1 MSPGIRRVA
10 RLGAGLA
17 LLLALG
23 WTLDFAL
30 LTKMLGQVD
39 LPFWGLAFFASV
51 LSSVGCAWRWARIS
65 DRVAVPLRWGSAC
78 GIYGEAIT
86 LNNVLPG
93 SLIGGDAWRALS
105 LKRRG
110 AALADAAA
118 SVVIDRL
125 AGLWLVAALGAL
137 GWVLLGAAAPVEGW
151 VARLYGLSLGAILFG
166 LPFLPWF
173 VRRLLSSRP
182 LRTRLREDAQARLH
196 SLLKRQNTFE
206 NAWLLALVPSIPVQA
221 LAMLSFYFCLRAAG
235 IALDPLTLLLSA
247 GFVFMSLVLP
257 ISLAGWGVR
266 EAAAIVILAGAG
278 VSAEAAALGAALY
291 GLAATAQAI
300 LALPLFLRSRRIDAS
315 DRPSAGHSA

>member
-1 MSPGIRRVA
+1 
-10 RLGAGLA
+10 
-17 LLLALG
+17 
-23 WTLDFAL
+23 
-30 LTKMLGQVD
+30 
-39 LPFWGLAFFASV
+39 
-51 LSSVGCAWRWARIS
+51 
-65 DRVAVPLRWGSAC
+65 
-78 GIYGEAIT
+78 
-86 LNNVLPG
+86 
-93 SLIGGDAWRALS
+93 
-105 LKRRG
+105 
-110 AALADAAA
+110 
-118 SVVIDRL
+118 
-125 AGLWLVAALGAL
+125 
-137 GWVLLGAAAPVEGW
+137 
-151 VARLYGLSLGAILFG
+151 
-166 LPFLPWF
+166 
-173 VRRLLSSRP
+173 
-182 LRTRLREDAQARLH
+182 LH